1 MTHTYR
7 YDFNAKEHQPELGL
21 NWHDYHARNYDA
33 ALGRW
38 MNVDPL
44 GEKYTSWSPYNYVMN
59 SPLRFTDP
67 TGMFI
72 EPPTKPGEI
81 EGDVHFDEDTG
92 ASYEWDGEG
101 GWHSDLQGGEELDE
115 VYITNE
121 SFSEDNTNSD
131 LNDVGWFLSSNLS
144 AVERN
149 STYYSKHYTAK
160 YGTRNLSSSDVTRQT
175 RAQMGRYAR
184 NARIGGGIV
193 TIGFG
198 GYDVYSGWK
207 QDGEQFG
214 YNSHLAIGRV
224 VGGIGGAWLGAQA
237 GGTIGLL
244 TVNPYV
250 PVITA
255 IGGAFVGGYYGSMV
269 GESFVEWL
277 YKE

>member
-1 MTHTYR
+1 
-7 YDFNAKEHQPELGL
+7 
-21 NWHDYHARNYDA
+21 
-33 ALGRW
+33 
-38 MNVDPL
+38 
-44 GEKYTSWSPYNYVMN
+44 
-59 SPLRFTDP
+59 
-67 TGMFI
+67 
-72 EPPTKPGEI
+72 
-81 EGDVHFDEDTG
+81 
-92 ASYEWDGEG
+92 
-101 GWHSDLQGGEELDE
+101 
-115 VYITNE
+115 
-121 SFSEDNTNSD
+121 
-131 LNDVGWFLSSNLS
+131 
-144 AVERN
+144 
-149 STYYSKHYTAK
+149 
-160 YGTRNLSSSDVTRQT
+160 
-175 RAQMGRYAR
+175 MGRYAR

-193 TIGFG
+193 SIGFG

-250 PVITA
+250 AVITA